1 MFQDLVY
8 YSQCCFI
15 VIERMFFRHVEL
27 VDVSF
32 PIIVQMC
39 IVGNQHHENLRS
51 FKSHS
56 VNVLSNQELFHPNIQ
71 ILQGPRTHMHRP
83 GTVFKQPQSWSRAPL
98 QQFVN
103 VLDYMLSH
111 IQRVQLGFKL
121 RQNSEVRFQTFG
133 GPGG

>member
-15 VIERMFFRHVEL
+15 VIGRIFFRHVEL
-27 VDVSF
+27 VEIAF
-32 PIIVQMC
+32 PIFVQLC
-39 IVGNQHHENLRS
+39 IVGNQHQENLRS

-56 VNVLSNQELFHPNIQ
+56 VIVLSNQELFHSNIQ
-71 ILQGPRTHMHRP
+71 ILQGPRKHRSRA

-98 QQFVN
+98 QQFGN

-111 IQRVQLGFKL
+111 TQKVQLGFKIS
-121 RQNSEVRFQTFG
+121 QNSKARFHNFG